1 MAETANSVLIY
12 INDIPMP
19 EPSQY
24 SFPMQDALGESVYNE
39 NGELFRDRIRQG
51 IATIELAWVVDGGQA
66 KTLLDAIKPDKVS
79 VKFFDPRENDFQ
91 TKEMYVGDRSCELV
105 KFQHPEPGADDLP
118 ESLWSVGFSL
128 SEY

>member
-12 INDIPMP
+12 INDLPMP

-105 KFQHPEPGADDLP
+105 KFQHPQADGDLP